1 MNCEILKHEKKDCR
15 NSPFL
20 ALSFA
25 HSSFITFSYT
35 NTETLYI
42 ITETLILSR
51 KLPSCFRDNTGSFRV
66 CIWVLPASIDFCVI
80 VSSFA
85 CEYPSFRDNN
95 RLLPTSIY
103 YQAKELQNK
112 VRTLTNIKTPL
123 KTHGNNVTLKAMQC
137 RKCCIYGLCRL
148 SVSVS
153 AGEGDT
159 IKYQSYCSQI
169 RTYSNRLT

>member
-1 MNCEILKHEKKDCR
+1 MNCEILRHEKKDCR

-20 ALSFA
+20 VLSFA

-103 YQAKELQNK
+103 YQAKQPQNK
-112 VRTLTNIKTPL
+112 SSHPHKCKNAPKNT
-123 KTHGNNVTLKAMQC
+123 
-137 RKCCIYGLCRL
+137 RK
-148 SVSVS
+148 
-153 AGEGDT
+153 
-159 IKYQSYCSQI
+159 
-169 RTYSNRLT
+169 

>member
-1 MNCEILKHEKKDCR
+1 MNCEILRHEKKDCR

-20 ALSFA
+20 VLSFA

-51 KLPSCFRDNTGSFRV
+51 KLPSCFRDNTGSFLV
-66 CIWVLPASIDFCVI
+66 CIWVLSASIDFCVI

-95 RLLPTSIY
+95 RVLPTSIY

-112 VRTLTNIKTPL
+112 SSYPHKYKNAL
-123 KTHGNNVTLKAMQC
+123 KNT
-137 RKCCIYGLCRL
+137 RK
-148 SVSVS
+148 
-153 AGEGDT
+153 
-159 IKYQSYCSQI
+159 
-169 RTYSNRLT
+169 

>member
-1 MNCEILKHEKKDCR
+1 MNCEILRHEKKDCR

-35 NTETLYI
+35 NTETL
-42 ITETLILSR
+42 ILSR
-51 KLPSCFRDNTGSFRV
+51 KLLSCFRDNTGSFRV
-66 CIWVLPASIDFCVI
+66 CIWVLSASIDFCVI

-95 RLLPTSIY
+95 RVLPTSIY

-112 VRTLTNIKTPL
+112 SSYPHKYKNAL
-123 KTHGNNVTLKAMQC
+123 KNT
-137 RKCCIYGLCRL
+137 RK
-148 SVSVS
+148 
-153 AGEGDT
+153 
-159 IKYQSYCSQI
+159 
-169 RTYSNRLT
+169 

>member
-1 MNCEILKHEKKDCR
+1 MNCEILRHEKKDCR

-20 ALSFA
+20 VLSFA

-51 KLPSCFRDNTGSFRV
+51 KLPSCFRV

-85 CEYPSFRDNN
+85 CKYPSFRDNN

-112 VRTLTNIKTPL
+112 SSYLHKYKNAL
-123 KTHGNNVTLKAMQC
+123 KNT
-137 RKCCIYGLCRL
+137 RK
-148 SVSVS
+148 
-153 AGEGDT
+153 
-159 IKYQSYCSQI
+159 
-169 RTYSNRLT
+169 

>member
-1 MNCEILKHEKKDCR
+1 MNCEILRHEKKDCR

-20 ALSFA
+20 VLSFA

-35 NTETLYI
+35 NMETLYI

-85 CEYPSFRDNN
+85 CEYPSFRDN

-112 VRTLTNIKTPL
+112 SSYLHKYKNAL
-123 KTHGNNVTLKAMQC
+123 KNT
-137 RKCCIYGLCRL
+137 RK
-148 SVSVS
+148 
-153 AGEGDT
+153 
-159 IKYQSYCSQI
+159 
-169 RTYSNRLT
+169 